1 MSPSPPGE
9 AATAAMKKEDDEEL
23 QTMAEKEAWLRAHG
37 VEIETPEERRQKA
50 ADVLKLQKLQQSAA
64 SAVQEDDSSNSITRR
79 FKYVRIPADDL
90 QPFEQLEAIIAADA
104 AGDILPDIV
113 QVRFAGG
120 GLIDER
126 MAREQAVRQ
135 LGAKG
140 MELSSDAIVNATAA
154 GATETFALVR
164 PSATNGHHGVYMY
177 LDEVGLL
184 KKLPVNSRAMA
195 LARACGF
202 DSVSFYGDMF
212 VGCVQAEPSPMRNED
227 FFIKDLD
234 SSSPWLKQAG
244 AENYEYNK
252 SMQQLKDAMR
262 EKGGM
267 SSMGMGDGDGGM
279 PGGDG
284 DGYTWSQTD
293 DEVEVSMEVP
303 AGTRARDV
311 KIAFTSTAMRVTVGL
326 AETLALPALF
336 RRVRPDE
343 CTWTIEGGTN
353 ADPTTVVATL
363 AKVDEEVWHQLDAMA

>member
-1 MSPSPPGE
+1 
-9 AATAAMKKEDDEEL
+9 
-23 QTMAEKEAWLRAHG
+23 
-37 VEIETPEERRQKA
+37 
-50 ADVLKLQKLQQSAA
+50 
-64 SAVQEDDSSNSITRR
+64 
-79 FKYVRIPADDL
+79 
-90 QPFEQLEAIIAADA
+90 
-104 AGDILPDIV
+104 
-113 QVRFAGG
+113 
-120 GLIDER
+120 
-126 MAREQAVRQ
+126 
-135 LGAKG
+135 
-140 MELSSDAIVNATAA
+140 
-154 GATETFALVR
+154 
-164 PSATNGHHGVYMY
+164 MY
-177 LDEVGLL
+177 LDELGLL

-293 DEVEVSMEVP
+293 DEVEVSIEVP

-336 RRVRPDE
+336 RRVRPHYTPE
-343 CTWTIEGGTN
+343 
-353 ADPTTVVATL
+353 
-363 AKVDEEVWHQLDAMA
+363 Q